1 MMTLTQIPRIVR
13 IISQLQALFIVSILY
28 LVFCIS
34 IDSKLAHEFIEY
46 LIKIED

>member
-1 MMTLTQIPRIVR
+1 MMTLTQIPRIAQIMRHLQVLFA
-13 IISQLQALFIVSILY
+13 ISVLY